1 MDTEIKVGDVFP
13 VSPVVQYG
21 DARLLPESFRGITV
35 LNSSVEGLSL
45 QGGRL
50 HSMSQPNTSSMRDG
64 FATFYAGEVDSPWI
78 AYFGGDYTLNDNV
91 GFSLYTSRLKDA
103 WNQYYA
109 GTTLSYPLADDVA
122 LIGGLNYYKAVD
134 EGKQLLGSFDNNIW
148 SGKVGIQFGA
158 HTVLVG
164 LQRNNGD
171 DDFDYLRQSDSIY
184 LDNSIQYSDFNSP
197 KEKSWQ
203 VRYDLD
209 MESFGVPG

>member
-1 MDTEIKVGDVFP
+1 MDTEIKAGDVFP

-21 DARLLPESFRGITV
+21 DARLLPESFRGVTV
-35 LNSSVEGLSL
+35 VNSSVEGLSL

-109 GTTLSYPLADDVA
+109 GTTLIAAAYSCMACSLA
-122 LIGGLNYYKAVD
+122 
-134 EGKQLLGSFDNNIW
+134 
-148 SGKVGIQFGA
+148 
-158 HTVLVG
+158 
-164 LQRNNGD
+164 
-171 DDFDYLRQSDSIY
+171 
-184 LDNSIQYSDFNSP
+184 
-197 KEKSWQ
+197 
-203 VRYDLD
+203 
-209 MESFGVPG
+209 